1 MSCIV
6 AFHGSGQTETSL
18 GPFVDAIAPGCD
30 RFLPRGALV
39 EKEGFTF
46 FRRDDDL
53 RIDPES
59 LLDQAR
65 LWLVKQNLSEIM
77 LVGYSSGAIFSE
89 ALLSFEP
96 DRFSGAILLRPEPIA
111 MDFRFPDMGCKPILI
126 LSGERDERRPVGAA
140 IALKDQLANANAKV
154 TLHNLNAG
162 HGWANNGE
170 DIRLSCQWLVE
181 TGIMV

>member
-18 GPFVDAIAPGCD
+18 DSFVDAIAPGCD
-30 RFLPRGALV
+30 RFLPRGGLI
-39 EKEGFTF
+39 EKDGFTF

-59 LLDQAR
+59 LLEQAR
-65 LWLVKQNLSEIM
+65 VWLVNQHLSEMM

-89 ALLSFEP
+89 ALLYFEP

-111 MDFRFPDMGCKPILI
+111 TDFRFPDMGCKPILI
-126 LSGERDERRPVGAA
+126 LSGERDERRTAEAA
-140 IALKDQLANANAKV
+140 ITLKDQLANANAKV
-154 TLHNLNAG
+154 TLHNLSAG

-170 DIRLSCQWLVE
+170 DISLSRQWLVD
-181 TGIMV
+181 TGILV